1 MRRQQ
6 NPAPSPSV
14 TVEDDGLSIR
24 GFAMLALSA
33 GSLLVCIAVAVA
45 IWQVS
50 TGIKWALL
58 ILATGSSVQMILV
71 GLGIYRRHELAGRAG
86 LIEAQGRADANR
98 VSAQAE
104 MLVARHTHRARG
116 E

>member
-1 MRRQQ
+1 MKRQP
-6 NPAPSPSV
+6 NPAPSQAI

-104 MLVARHTHRARG
+104 MLVARHTRRMIG